1 MGLTLEHVKSEIL
14 PRHNLEI
21 TETLKDERAE
31 IRAEVGQLQREAQ
44 KETSETMTLLQN
56 ELRDRMARAELQI
69 SQALQAEQSTKMLEM
84 VEQIEVQIKA
94 QL

>member
-31 IRAEVGQLQREAQ
+31 IRAEVGQL
-44 KETSETMTLLQN
+44 
-56 ELRDRMARAELQI
+56 
-69 SQALQAEQSTKMLEM
+69 
-84 VEQIEVQIKA
+84 
-94 QL
+94 

>member
-1 MGLTLEHVKSEIL
+1 MGLTLERVKSEIL

-21 TETLKDERAE
+21 NETLKDERAE

-56 ELRDRMARAELQI
+56 ELRDRMARAEL
-69 SQALQAEQSTKMLEM
+69 
-84 VEQIEVQIKA
+84 
-94 QL
+94 

>member
-1 MGLTLEHVKSEIL
+1 
-14 PRHNLEI
+14 
-21 TETLKDERAE
+21 
-31 IRAEVGQLQREAQ
+31 
-44 KETSETMTLLQN
+44 MTLLQN